1 MIPPRIELRRDS
13 IRTREDVE
21 VNNDT
26 KFVRLS
32 TESHGSYSTV
42 IYFDKY
48 TTRKKAK
55 QSSFQIY
62 QFDHRHQQAVH
73 NIFQL
78 SLLTNKK

>member
-1 MIPPRIELRRDS
+1 LRRDS

-32 TESHGSYSTV
+32 TESRNH
-42 IYFDKY
+42 
-48 TTRKKAK
+48 TRKKAK